1 MSLWSKLGLADAA
14 SVAEL
19 QQELKE
25 LKLENERLQQ
35 ENLPQWHASFR
46 SQATEIQ
53 QRLVQYQ
60 QELQVQVEKLRQEH
74 QAISAAMAAGQK
86 GNSSLMEQLLSVSAM
101 LSELKN
107 QAEEQQKQLLLL
119 QKRFAADGSELKE
132 TILQLAENQKRNT
145 ETLSNMDKTLQELP
159 GMKEYLYHL
168 WDAMKLV
175 WINDLLNDIDK

>member
-14 SVAEL
+14 SVVAL

-35 ENLPQWHASFR
+35 ENIQQWRAFFQ
-46 SQATEIQ
+46 SQAAEIHQ
-53 QRLVQYQ
+53 TLVQHQ
-60 QELQVQVEKLRQEH
+60 QEVFVQVEKSRQEH

-86 GNSSLMEQLLSVSAM
+86 GNSSLLEQLLSVSSM
-101 LSELKN
+101 LSELKS
-107 QAEEQQKQLLLL
+107 QAEEQQKQLPSL
-119 QKRFAADGSELKE
+119 QKSLAADGSELKE
-132 TILQLAENQKRNT
+132 TILQLEEDQKRNT
-145 ETLSNMDKTLQELP
+145 ETLSNMHKTLQELP
-159 GMKEYLYHL
+159 GMKKYLYQL

>member
-14 SVAEL
+14 SVVAL

-35 ENLPQWHASFR
+35 ENIQQWRAFFQ
-46 SQATEIQ
+46 SQATEIHQ
-53 QRLVQYQ
+53 TLVQHQ
-60 QELQVQVEKLRQEH
+60 QEVFVQVEKSRQEH

-86 GNSSLMEQLLSVSAM
+86 GNSSLLEQLLSVSSM
-101 LSELKN
+101 LSELKS

-132 TILQLAENQKRNT
+132 TILRLAENQKRNT